1 MPTSIEQLLKELTK
15 EVRNNTEAYI
25 GLETTVSIELNGLRK
40 DYDKLYDTVASI
52 AAAQGSHSERITV
65 SEAKVGEIRDLR
77 EEIVSLRVFAEVLRK
92 QVEETTPMRTP
103 WTAVVSAAIAVGA
116 LLWTVFGQ

>member
-25 GLETTVSIELNGLRK
+25 GLETTVSIELSGLRK
-40 DYDKLYDTVASI
+40 DYDKLYDTVTSI